1 MGIHEYVYEYIY
13 EYVCEYVCVSGY
25 PHSEQ
30 EGWKGWHIDLECG
43 YWEFPPTIFWLPQY
57 ENQVNP
63 KQLLLEF

>member
-30 EGWKGWHIDLECG
+30 EGWKGWHIDLEYG
-43 YWEFPPTIFWLPQY
+43 YWEFPPIIF
-57 ENQVNP
+57 
-63 KQLLLEF
+63 